1 MFAAK
6 GAGRGFRVRGAGWEA
21 QVMRSDLV
29 FGLVHGAWHRGTCWE
44 LLAAE
49 LDVRGFA
56 SVAVDLPADEADAGV
71 ADYAAQATAAL
82 QGTDGPVVLVGHS
95 LGGLTIPVVAARR
108 PVALLVYLC
117 AALPDPGRSF
127 AEQQRDP
134 EGAAMMTDAY
144 RDEYRLGQV
153 VLPDGRTTWP
163 PALAREVFY
172 HDCPPELAD
181 RAVALL
187 RPQGTVPMRETT
199 PLTSWPGV
207 PAEYI
212 LCRDDRVFAP
222 DWSRRVAA
230 DRLGV
235 TAREL
240 PGGHSPFLAR
250 PALLADELLTA
261 AAAHGLS

>member
-1 MFAAK
+1 
-6 GAGRGFRVRGAGWEA
+6 
-21 QVMRSDLV
+21 MRSDLV

-49 LDVRGFA
+49 LDGRGFA
-56 SVAVDLPADEADAGV
+56 SVAVDLPADQAEAGV
-71 ADYAAQATAAL
+71 ADYAATVTAAL
-82 QGTDGPVVLVGHS
+82 QEAEGPVVLVGHS

-108 PVALLVYLC
+108 PVVLLVYLC
-117 AALPDPGRSF
+117 AALPDPGHSF

-134 EGAAMMTDAY
+134 DGATMMTSAY

-153 VLPDGRTTWP
+153 VLPDGCTTWP
-163 PALAREVFY
+163 PGLAREVFY
-172 HDCPPELAD
+172 HDCPPGVAD
-181 RAVALL
+181 QAVRLL
-187 RPQGTVPMRETT
+187 RPQGTTPMRETT
-199 PLTSWPGV
+199 PLTAWPDV

-212 LCRDDRVFAP
+212 LGREDRVFAA

-230 DRLGV
+230 QRLGV

-250 PALLADELLTA
+250 PADLAGELLNA
-261 AAAHGLS
+261 AAAHGLVPSR

>member
-1 MFAAK
+1 
-6 GAGRGFRVRGAGWEA
+6 
-21 QVMRSDLV
+21 MRRDLT
-29 FGLVHGAWHRGTCWE
+29 FGLVHGAWHRAACWE
-44 LLAAE
+44 PLAAE
-49 LDVRGFA
+49 LDGRGCA
-56 SVAVDLPADEADAGV
+56 CVAVELPADQADPGV
-71 ADYAAQATAAL
+71 ADYAATVTAAL
-82 QGTDGPVVLVGHS
+82 REVDGPVVLVGHS

-117 AALPDPGRSF
+117 AALPDPGLSF
-127 AEQQRDP
+127 AEQLRDP
-134 EGAAMMTDAY
+134 GGAAMMTDAY

-163 PALAREVFY
+163 PALARAVFY
-172 HDCPPELAD
+172 HDCPPELAE
-181 RAVALL
+181 RAVAQL
-187 RPQGTVPMRETT
+187 RPQGPAPMRETT
-199 PLTSWPGV
+199 PLASWPGV

-230 DRLGV
+230 ERLGV

-250 PALLADELLTA
+250 PALLADELLAA
-261 AAAHGLS
+261 AAAHGLG